1 MNERVGL
8 LGGLLAAQLL
18 IVAGI
23 LVGDVVGSAPGAERF
38 LTFDPAAVAKLTVA
52 EADESVLLLRE
63 GEGDEAAWRLTGGPP
78 ADGDK
83 VTEVLGKLADL
94 AAPWPVATSGD
105 SAERFEVTESAYQRR
120 LTLESADEVVA
131 DFFLGTSPGYRRVH
145 ARAAG
150 EDEVYSVDFS
160 NYEVP
165 ADADQWLDKS
175 LLGSAGEP
183 SSIALDGAWRLS
195 RKEDE
200 WVVKKAAAD
209 SEEAPADSEA
219 ADELAGRFKDLRV
232 LGTVPD
238 ADEDQAASQL
248 ESLFVVADDQGEHRL
263 TLFHDE
269 EADSYSL
276 ASNRIEGRFE
286 LASYIAEQMLVDV
299 AELQAKEAED
309 ETGDEA
315 EPEAEDAAVS
325 EAADAPAAEQA
336 G

>member
-38 LTFDPAAVAKLTVA
+38 LAFDPAAVAKLTVA

-63 GEGDEAAWRLTGGPP
+63 GEGDEAAWRLAGGLP

-83 VTEVLGKLADL
+83 VAEVLGKLADL
-94 AAPWPVATSGD
+94 AAPWPVAISGD
-105 SAERFEVTESAYQRR
+105 SAERFEVTESAHQRR

-160 NYEVP
+160 NYEAPV
-165 ADADQWLDKS
+165 DADQWLDKS

-200 WVVKKAAAD
+200 WVVKEAAED

-219 ADELAGRFKDLRV
+219 ADKLAGRFKELRV
-232 LGTVPD
+232 LGTAPD

-248 ESLFVVADDQGEHRL
+248 ENLFVVADDQGEHQL

-299 AELQAKEAED
+299 ADLQAKEAED

>member
-1 MNERVGL
+1 MNKRFGL

-23 LVGDVVGSAPGAERF
+23 LVGDVVGSDSGAERF
-38 LTFDPAAVAKLTVA
+38 LAFDPAAVAKFTVA

-63 GEGDEAAWRLTGGPP
+63 GEGDEAAWRLPGGLP

-83 VTEVLGKLADL
+83 VDEVLGKLADL

-105 SAERFEVTESAYQRR
+105 SAERFEVTESAHQRR

-160 NYEVP
+160 NYEAP
-165 ADADQWLDKS
+165 TDADQWLDKS

-183 SSIALDGAWRLS
+183 SGIALDGAWRLS

-200 WVVKKAAAD
+200 WVVKAAAAD
-209 SEEAPADSEA
+209 AEEAPADAEA
-219 ADELAGRFKDLRV
+219 ADKLVGRFKDLRV

-238 ADEDQAASQL
+238 ADADQAA
-248 ESLFVVADDQGEHRL
+248 SLFVVADDQGEHRL
-263 TLFHDE
+263 TLLHDE
-269 EADSYSL
+269 EADRYSL
-276 ASNRIEGRFE
+276 ASNRVEGRFE
-286 LASYIAEQMLVDV
+286 LASYVAEQMLVD
-299 AELQAKEAED
+299 AADLQAKEEEEEEGD
-309 ETGDEA
+309 SVGDEA
-315 EPEAEDAAVS
+315 E
-325 EAADAPAAEQA
+325 
-336 G
+336 